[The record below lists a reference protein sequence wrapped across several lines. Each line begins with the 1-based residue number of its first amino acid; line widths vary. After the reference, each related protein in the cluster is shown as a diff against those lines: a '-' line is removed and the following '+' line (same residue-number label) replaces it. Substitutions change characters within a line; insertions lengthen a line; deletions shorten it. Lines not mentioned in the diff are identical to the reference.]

1 MVAVLKL
8 DVSLLGRKTSEETVS
23 IMQVR
28 KDSAWMRMKAGQP

>member
-8 DVSLLGRKTSEETVS
+8 DVSLLGRKTSEETVA

-28 KDSAWMRMKAGQP
+28 KDSAWMGMMAGQP